1 MTSKEYIDSG
11 ILENYVMGMASH
23 SEREEVEMMAAAN
36 PDIRQEIDAISD
48 VLEEYAL
55 AHAMQPSPMVKPLL
69 MATIDYSER
78 IKSGEPISFPPVL
91 HENSKAEDYATWL
104 NRPDLDFSDSN
115 EDNFF
120 AKIIGY
126 TPEMTTAI
134 VWIKQETP
142 VELHHKEH
150 ERFLII
156 EGSCDILVGD
166 KSNHLVSGDYFDI
179 PLHEYHRVKVTSHI
193 ACKAIL
199 QRVAA

>member
-23 SEREEVEMMAAAN
+23 SEREEVEMMAAEN
-36 PDIRQEIDAISD
+36 QDIRLEIDAISD
-48 VLEEYAL
+48 VFEKYAL
-55 AHAMQPSPMVKPLL
+55 AHAIKPNPVIKPFLL
-69 MATIDYSER
+69 ATLDYSER

-104 NRPDLDFSDSN
+104 NRPDLNFSGSDEN
-115 EDNFF
+115 NLF

-126 TPEMTTAI
+126 SPEMTTAI
-134 VWIKQETP
+134 VWIKQDTP
-142 VELHHKEH
+142 WELHDEEH

-166 KSNHLVSGDYFDI
+166 KSNPLVPGDYFSI
-179 PLHEYHRVKVTSHI
+179 PLHEYHTVKVTSSI
-193 ACKAIL
+193 ACKVIL

>member
-11 ILENYVMGMASH
+11 ILENYVMGIASH
-23 SEREEVEMMAAAN
+23 SEQEEVEMMATAN
-36 PDIRQEIDAISD
+36 PDIRQEIDEISD
-48 VLEEYAL
+48 ALEKYAL
-55 AHAMQPSPMVKPLL
+55 AHAIKPGPLVKPFL

-78 IKSGEPISFPPVL
+78 IKNGEPISFPPVL
-91 HENSKAEDYATWL
+91 HGNSKAEDYATWL
-104 NRPDLDFSDSN
+104 KRPDMDFPDSN

-126 TPEMTTAI
+126 TQEMITAI

-142 VELHHKEH
+142 REIHNKEH
-150 ERFLII
+150 ESFLII

-166 KSNHLVSGDYFDI
+166 KSNHLVPGDYFTI
-179 PLHEYHRVKVTSHI
+179 PLHEYHNVKVTSHI
-193 ACKAIL
+193 TCKAIL

>member
-1 MTSKEYIDSG
+1 MTTKEYIDSG
-11 ILENYVMGMASH
+11 ILEIYAMGTASD

-36 PDIRQEIDAISD
+36 PEIRQEIGAITDA
-48 VLEEYAL
+48 LENYAL
-55 AHAMQPSPMVKPLL
+55 AHSITPSPIVKPLL

-78 IKSGEPISFPPVL
+78 IKSGEPISFPPEL

-104 NRPDLDFSDSN
+104 NRPDLNIAGSG
-115 EDNFF
+115 EDNLFV
-120 AKIIGY
+120 KIIGN
-126 TPEMTTAI
+126 TPKIFTAI
-134 VWIKQETP
+134 VWIKKDAPREI
-142 VELHHKEH
+142 HHDEH

-166 KSNHLVSGDYFDI
+166 KSNHLVPGDYFAI
-179 PLHEYHRVKVTSHI
+179 PLHEYHQVKVTSDI

>member
-11 ILENYVMGMASH
+11 ILENYVMGMANH

-36 PDIRQEIDAISD
+36 PDIRHEIDAIND
-48 VLEEYAL
+48 ALEKYAL
-55 AHAMQPSPMVKPLL
+55 SHSIEPSPMVKPLL

-78 IKSGEPISFPPVL
+78 IKSGEPFSFPPVL
-91 HENSKAEDYATWL
+91 HENSTIEDYATWL
-104 NRPDLDFSDSN
+104 NRPDLVFSGS
-115 EDNFF
+115 EQDNIF

-126 TPEMTTAI
+126 TPAMVTAI

-142 VELHHKEH
+142 REIHDTEH

-156 EGSCDILVGD
+156 EGRCDILVGD
-166 KSNHLVSGDYFDI
+166 KISHLVPGDYFDI
-179 PLHEYHRVKVTSHI
+179 PLHEYHMVKVTSSI

-199 QRVAA
+199 QRIAA

>member
-11 ILENYVMGMASH
+11 ILETYVMGIASH

-48 VLEEYAL
+48 GLEEYAL
-55 AHAMQPSPMVKPLL
+55 AHAIKPSTMVKPLL

-78 IKSGEPISFPPVL
+78 IKSGEPISFPPLL
-91 HENSKAEDYATWL
+91 HEDSKAEDYAAWL
-104 NRPDLDFSDSN
+104 NRPDLDFSDSG
-115 EDNFF
+115 EDSFF
-120 AKIIGY
+120 AKIIGC
-126 TPEMTTAI
+126 TPEITTAI
-134 VWIKQETP
+134 VWIKKETP
-142 VELHHKEH
+142 WELHDRER

-166 KSNHLVSGDYFDI
+166 KTNHLVPGDYFDI
-179 PLHEYHRVKVTSHI
+179 PLHEHHMVKVTSYI
-193 ACKAIL
+193 PCKAIL

>member
-23 SEREEVEMMAAAN
+23 SEGEEVEMMAAAN
-36 PDIRQEIDAISD
+36 PDIRQEIEAISD
-48 VLEEYAL
+48 ALEEYAL
-55 AHAMQPSPMVKPLL
+55 AHTIKPSPSIKPLL

-78 IKSGEPISFPPVL
+78 IKNGEPISFPPVL
-91 HENSKAEDYATWL
+91 NENSKVADYATWL
-104 NRPDLDFSDSN
+104 NRPDLDFSGSD
-115 EDNFF
+115 EDNLF

-126 TPEMTTAI
+126 SPEMTTAI
-134 VWIKQETP
+134 VWIKQDAPREI
-142 VELHHKEH
+142 HHHEH

-166 KSNHLVSGDYFDI
+166 KSNPLVPGDYFDI
-179 PLHEYHRVKVTSHI
+179 PLHEYHTLKVTSSI

>member
-48 VLEEYAL
+48 ALEEYAL
-55 AHAMQPSPMVKPLL
+55 DHALQPSPVVKPLL
-69 MATIDYSER
+69 MATIDYAER

-91 HENSKAEDYATWL
+91 HENSRPADYATWL
-104 NRPDLDFSDSN
+104 NRPDLDFSGSD
-115 EDNFF
+115 EDNLFT
-120 AKIIGY
+120 KIIGY
-126 TPEMTTAI
+126 TPEMMTAI
-134 VWIKQETP
+134 VWIKEESP
-142 VELHHKEH
+142 KEIHNHDH

-156 EGSCDILVGD
+156 EGTCDILVGD
-166 KSNHLVSGDYFDI
+166 KSNHLVPGDYFDT
-179 PLHEYHRVKVTSHI
+179 PLHEYHMVKVTSYI

-199 QRVAA
+199 QRAAA